1 MKAIVHENKE
11 GLEGL
16 QLRDM
21 VEKEVQAH
29 EVKVKI
35 HTAGMNRRDLAV
47 ITKRHKAT
55 DPALIPGSDASGT
68 IEAIGQQVTRFNVG
82 DEVIVN
88 PGLGW
93 QKKSDVP
100 PEGFEIVGLPDHGT
114 FAEYYT
120 CTEDHI
126 EMKPEHFVF

>member
-1 MKAIVHENKE
+1 MRAIVHEEKE

-16 QLRDM
+16 K
-21 VEKEVQAH
+21 VKEMPERQISDNEVR
-29 EVKVKI
+29 VKV

-47 ITKRHKAT
+47 VTKRHKAD
-55 DPALIPGSDASGT
+55 DPALIPGSDASGIVET
-68 IEAIGQQVTRFNVG
+68 VGGNVTKFQPG

-93 QKKSDVP
+93 QENSDAP

-114 FAEYYT
+114 
-120 CTEDHI
+120 
-126 EMKPEHFVF
+126 